1 MDADSL
7 TAAQRESKLGI
18 KEINTHTQKKFGSTM
33 LAAYPI
39 RIGWRVV
46 ALGRVGKELQSCI
59 FHTEFYQIQTAINNL
74 LVSFGVSR
82 VSGCITSQ
90 INFDDLMLCAV

>member
-18 KEINTHTQKKFGSTM
+18 KEINTHTKKKFGSTM

-46 ALGRVGKELQSCI
+46 ALGRVG
-59 FHTEFYQIQTAINNL
+59 N
-74 LVSFGVSR
+74 R
-82 VSGCITSQ
+82 VYSTQ
-90 INFDDLMLCAV
+90 NFTKYKQP